1 MPNNEEIIFLFLSL
15 AAACSRT
22 DMGLPTD
29 WSRVVNWI
37 RTDNPPPD
45 TREAATK
52 PSHTKPVLVGK
63 NIYQRVDWRA
73 FPLKGI
79 PPRPETRVNV
89 QRLEEIVARHEHLLL
104 EQEVKRAKRAL
115 DYLRN
120 GAPALQLT
128 KLKSC
133 LVENKLASN
142 EARSAVLKTV
152 GDWISKG
159 YVAGPFKEPPL
170 DNFRVNGLIAIIKG
184 EHYR

>member
-1 MPNNEEIIFLFLSL
+1 
-15 AAACSRT
+15 
-22 DMGLPTD
+22 MGLPAD
-29 WSRVVNWI
+29 WSRVDNWI
-37 RTDNPPPD
+37 RTDPSPPGS
-45 TREAATK
+45 REAAAK
-52 PSHTKPVLVGK
+52 PSQEKPVSVDK

-73 FPLKGI
+73 FPRKSI
-79 PPRPETRVNV
+79 PLRPETRVNA
-89 QRLEEIVARHEHLLL
+89 QRLEEIVDQHEHLLL
-104 EQEVKRAKRAL
+104 EQEVKRARRTL

-120 GAPALQLT
+120 GAPALQLA

-133 LVENKLASN
+133 LVENKLATG

-170 DNFRVNGLIAIIKG
+170 DDFRVNGLIAIIKG